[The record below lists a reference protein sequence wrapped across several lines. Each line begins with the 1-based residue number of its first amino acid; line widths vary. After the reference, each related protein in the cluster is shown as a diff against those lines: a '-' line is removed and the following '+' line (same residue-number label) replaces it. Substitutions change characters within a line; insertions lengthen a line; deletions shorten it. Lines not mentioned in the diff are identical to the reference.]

1 MKVEDYKYMINSYFD
16 GELDREK
23 EAVLFTYLSQNEE
36 CREYFKSM
44 NLLKSSVE
52 KTNEEFPGELEER
65 IFYSL
70 QKTEGKKHSFFSG
83 NLFAV
88 ASYAIAV
95 VLIIIS
101 ILFYNES
108 NNYKQKLEKT
118 IEQVNRQEQLMHVL
132 INSLPAPE
140 IKVKASNE
148 VIVTAKLW
156 G

>member
-23 EAVLFTYLSQNEE
+23 EALLFTYLSQNEE

-44 NLLKSSVE
+44 NLLKSSIE
-52 KTNEEFPGELEER
+52 KTNEEFPEELEER

-70 QKTEGKKHSFFSG
+70 QKTEGRKLSFFSN
-83 NLFAV
+83 NLFAI
-88 ASYAIAV
+88 ASYALAV
-95 VLIIIS
+95 ILIISS

-108 NNYKQKLEKT
+108 NSYKQKLEKT
-118 IEQVNRQEQLMHVL
+118 IEHVNRQEQLMQVL
-132 INSLPAPE
+132 INSLPTPE

-148 VIVTAKLW
+148 VIVTSKL
-156 G
+156 

>member
-1 MKVEDYKYMINSYFD
+1 MKIEDYKYMINSYFD

-23 EAVLFTYLSQNEE
+23 EAILFTYLSQDEE

-52 KTNEEFPGELEER
+52 KTNEEFPSELEER

-70 QKTEGKKHSFFSG
+70 QKTENKRSSFFSN

-88 ASYAIAV
+88 ASYALAV
-95 VLIIIS
+95 ILIIIS

-108 NNYKQKLEKT
+108 NNYKNKLEKT
-118 IEQVNRQEQLMHVL
+118 IEHINKQEQIMNILL
-132 INSLPAPE
+132 NNLPAAT
-140 IKVKASNE
+140 VTASYTDE
-148 VIVTAKLW
+148 VIVTSKM
-156 G
+156 